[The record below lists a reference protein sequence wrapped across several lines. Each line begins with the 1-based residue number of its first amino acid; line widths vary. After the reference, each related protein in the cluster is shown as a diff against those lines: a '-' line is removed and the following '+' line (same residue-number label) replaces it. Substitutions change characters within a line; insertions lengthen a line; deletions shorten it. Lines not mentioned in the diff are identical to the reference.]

1 MYIKKRRTTMTVSA
15 RSALAAAT
23 SGRDNAP
30 YSTPSGRI
38 RTAAL
43 DAPPVQRPRRI
54 DVNDPGSALAV
65 LFVQEVQEIYATI
78 EPDYEAPMNT
88 IFKVAEKHGLVAT
101 IDHCD
106 EDYWT
111 EKKQVK
117 LLADGDLEGPFEVE
131 LFKIVER
138 RGTVSASCFKVAW
151 PDLRQ
156 VALVVP
162 RKRNKR

>member
-1 MYIKKRRTTMTVSA
+1 MTVSA
-15 RSALAAAT
+15 RNALAAAT
-23 SGRDNAP
+23 SGGSANLEGRMLAP
-30 YSTPSGRI
+30 VSQDPLEDRI
-38 RTAAL
+38 MA
-43 DAPPVQRPRRI
+43 DVMRPKRI
-54 DVNDPGSALAV
+54 DVNDPGSALAL

-88 IFKVAEKHGLVAT
+88 IFKVAKKHGLVAT

-111 EKKQVK
+111 EKKQVE

-131 LFKIVER
+131 LFKIAER
-138 RGTVSASCFKVAW
+138 RGTISAGCFKMAW

-162 RKRNKR
+162 KKRNKR